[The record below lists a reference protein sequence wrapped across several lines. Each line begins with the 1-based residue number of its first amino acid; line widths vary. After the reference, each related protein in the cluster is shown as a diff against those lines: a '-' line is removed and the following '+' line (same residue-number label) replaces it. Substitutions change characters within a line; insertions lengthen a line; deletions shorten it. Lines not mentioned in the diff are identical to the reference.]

1 METSLDNLNIYETKG
16 IIAKALLED
25 IGSGDITAQLTV
37 PKDAEIQAELI
48 AMEDG
53 IIAGLELAAMT
64 FTFDS
69 SGENVEFCP
78 LIKEGERVSCGQVFG
93 KIQGFARAILQTE
106 RVALN
111 FLQWLSGIATL
122 TARYVAAVEGYPVK
136 IYDTRKTTPCL
147 RMLEKYGVR
156 VGGGYNHRF
165 GLYDGILIKEN
176 HIRSAGG
183 IKEAVNRARVANME
197 IEVETETLDEV
208 REAVSTGVDIIMLDN
223 MDIAI
228 MKKAVDIIRENKK
241 RILIE
246 ASGGINLENIRDV
259 AATGVDRISIGALT
273 HSPRILDISLEVISR
288 SGILA

>member
-1 METSLDNLNIYETKG
+1 MGKLNIYEIKG
-16 IIAKALLED
+16 IIAAALLED
-25 IGSGDITAQLTV
+25 IGSGDITTQLTV
-37 PKDAEIQAELI
+37 PEDVGIQAELI

-69 SGENVEFCP
+69 PGNVGFCP
-78 LIKEGERVSCGQVFG
+78 LIKEGERVGCDQVFA
-93 KIQGFARAILQTE
+93 KVQGSAQAILRTE

-122 TARYVAAVEGYPVK
+122 TARYVTAIKGYPVK
-136 IYDTRKTTPCL
+136 IYDTRKTTPSL

-183 IKEAVNRARVANME
+183 IKETVKRAKAANME

-223 MDIAI
+223 MDTAV
-228 MKKAVDIIRENKK
+228 MKEAVDIIRKGEGK

-246 ASGGINLENIRDV
+246 ASGGINLENILDV
-259 AATGVDRISIGALT
+259 AATGVDRISIGEIT
-273 HSPRILDISLEVISR
+273 HSPRILDISLEVRTPDMDIVSC
-288 SGILA
+288 

>member
-1 METSLDNLNIYETKG
+1 
-16 IIAKALLED
+16 AALLED
-25 IGSGDITAQLTV
+25 IGSGDITTQLTV
-37 PKDAEIQAELI
+37 PDDVEIQAELI

-64 FTFDS
+64 FTFDE
-69 SGENVEFCP
+69 ENVEFFP
-78 LIKEGERVSCGQVFG
+78 LLKEGEKVSCGQIFG
-93 KIQGFARAILQTE
+93 RVQGSARAILRTE

-122 TARYVAAVEGYPVK
+122 TARYVAAIEGYSAK

-147 RMLEKYGVR
+147 RILEKYAVK

-176 HIRSAGG
+176 HIRAAGG

-208 REAVSTGVDIIMLDN
+208 REAVSTSIDVIMLDN
-223 MDIAI
+223 MDIKT
-228 MKKAVDIIRENKK
+228 MKEAVGIIRESKK
-241 RILIE
+241 KILIE
-246 ASGGINLENIRDV
+246 ASGGINLENVRDV

-273 HSPRILDISLEVISR
+273 HSPRVLDISLEVTVQV
-288 SGILA
+288 

>member
-1 METSLDNLNIYETKG
+1 LNKLNTYEIKG

-25 IGSGDITAQLTV
+25 IGSGDITAQLIV
-37 PKDAEIQAELI
+37 PENAEIKAELI

-64 FTFDS
+64 FTFES
-69 SGENVEFCP
+69 VEFCP
-78 LIKEGERVSCGQVFG
+78 LIKEGERVCCGQVFG
-93 KIQGFARAILQTE
+93 KVQGSARAILRTE
-106 RVALN
+106 RVVLN

-122 TARYVAAVEGYPVK
+122 TARYVTAVDGYPVK

-176 HIRSAGG
+176 HIRAAGG
-183 IKEAVNRARVANME
+183 IKEAVKRARAANME

-208 REAVSTGVDIIMLDN
+208 SEAVSTGVDIIMLDN
-223 MDIAI
+223 MNITT
-228 MKKAVDIIRENKK
+228 MKEAVSIIRKSKK

-246 ASGGINLENIRDV
+246 ASGGINMENIRDV

-273 HSPRILDISLEVISR
+273 HSPRILDISLEVVVQ
-288 SGILA
+288 

>member
-1 METSLDNLNIYETKG
+1 MDKLNIYEIKG
-16 IIAKALLED
+16 IIAQALLED

-37 PKDAEIQAELI
+37 PEDAEIVAELI

-53 IIAGLELAAMT
+53 IIAGLELAAMS

-69 SGENVEFCP
+69 SPNVEFCH
-78 LIKEGERVSCGQVFG
+78 LIKEGERVGCGQVFG
-93 KIQGFARAILQTE
+93 KVQGSARAILRTE

-122 TARYVAAVEGYPVK
+122 TARYVTAVKGYPAK
-136 IYDTRKTTPCL
+136 IYDTRKTTPSL

-183 IKEAVNRARVANME
+183 IKEAVKRARTANME

-223 MDIAI
+223 MDIAA
-228 MKKAVDIIRENKK
+228 MKEAVDIIRKGK
-241 RILIE
+241 GKILIE
-246 ASGGINLENIRDV
+246 ASGGINLENILDV

-273 HSPRILDISLEVISR
+273 HSPRILDISLEVVSR
-288 SGILA
+288 QVSSVG

>member
-1 METSLDNLNIYETKG
+1 MDKLNIYEIKG

-37 PKDAEIQAELI
+37 PEDLEIKAELV

-53 IIAGLELAAMT
+53 IVAGLELAAMT
-64 FTFDS
+64 FTFEDS
-69 SGENVEFCP
+69 SINKEKNVEFCP
-78 LIKEGERVSCGQVFG
+78 LIKDGQRVACGQVFG
-93 KIQGFARAILQTE
+93 RVQGDAQAILRTE

-111 FLQWLSGIATL
+111 FLQRLSGIASL
-122 TARYVAAVEGYPVK
+122 TAKYVLAVEGYPVK

-156 VGGGYNHRF
+156 VGGGYSHRF
-165 GLYDGILIKEN
+165 GLFDGILIKEN

-183 IKEAVNRARVANME
+183 IKEAVRRAKTANME

-223 MDIAI
+223 MDIAT
-228 MKKAVDIIRENKK
+228 MKEAVDIIRKGAARNARE
-241 RILIE
+241 ILIE

-259 AATGVDRISIGALT
+259 ATTGVDRISIGSLT
-273 HSPRILDISLEVISR
+273 HSPRILDISLEVV
-288 SGILA
+288 

>member
-1 METSLDNLNIYETKG
+1 MDKLNIYEIKG
-16 IIAKALLED
+16 IIAQALLED
-25 IGSGDITAQLTV
+25 VGSGDITAQLTV
-37 PKDAEIQAELI
+37 PENIEIKAELI

-64 FTFDS
+64 LTLDS
-69 SGENVEFCP
+69 SPLKKEGTVEFYP
-78 LIKEGERVSCGQVFG
+78 LINEGERVGCGQVFG
-93 KIQGFARAILQTE
+93 KIQGCAQAILRTE

-122 TARYVAAVEGYPVK
+122 TARYVTAVKGYPVK
-136 IYDTRKTTPCL
+136 IYDTRKTTPSL

-183 IKEAVNRARVANME
+183 IKEAVNRARAANMK

-208 REAVSTGVDIIMLDN
+208 REAVSTRVDIIMLDN
-223 MDIAI
+223 MDTAT
-228 MKKAVDIIRENKK
+228 MKEAVDIIRQNQK

-259 AATGVDRISIGALT
+259 AATGVDCISIGALT
-273 HSPRILDISLEVISR
+273 HSPRILDISLEVV
-288 SGILA
+288 

>member
-1 METSLDNLNIYETKG
+1 MDRLNIYEIKG
-16 IIAKALLED
+16 IIAQALLED

-37 PKDAEIQAELI
+37 PEDLEIKAELI

-53 IIAGLELAAMT
+53 IVAGLELAAMS

-69 SGENVEFCP
+69 PENVAFCP
-78 LIKEGERVSCGQVFG
+78 LIKEGERVGCGQVFG
-93 KIQGFARAILQTE
+93 RVQGSAQAILRTE

-122 TARYVAAVEGYPVK
+122 TARYVSAVEGYPVK
-136 IYDTRKTTPCL
+136 IYDTRKTTPSL

-183 IKEAVNRARVANME
+183 IKEAVKRARAANME

-208 REAVSTGVDIIMLDN
+208 REAVSAGVHIIMLDN
-223 MDIAI
+223 MNIAV
-228 MKKAVDIIRENKK
+228 MKEAVDIIRGEKGR

-246 ASGGINLENIRDV
+246 ASGGINMENIRDI

-273 HSPRILDISLEVISR
+273 HSPCILDISLEVV
-288 SGILA
+288 